1 MLQSIYKKNRY
12 KFLISLIPVIIVG
25 IMAPMRSYIMQLLI
39 DSSNYKELLE
49 KCLIAAVFSVGV
61 FIFEWICKK
70 SQAIVVRDIEKD
82 MRDQLMHKLFYISA
96 NQFEKKGLAYY
107 LSKFTTDIGII
118 LNDGVNNVY
127 GMIMQFV
134 FAVVAVIYLL
144 CVEPFVLLIV
154 AAVSFVQFAVP
165 NILKKKIASSRKEYT
180 EALEVYLDGI
190 KSDLGGHKVIRTF
203 GAVEQIL
210 GKQKK
215 LSDFVC
221 RKNEDSSKTLYW
233 AQALASF
240 VNNAAFLVVL
250 GSCMFFVAAGRITVG
265 EIVAI
270 TNMMNFVLTPC
281 KTIAGGMIQLR
292 AMEKVKAELEALLE
306 QDSENDKK
314 ENIEQNI
321 KKISLD
327 NVGQKISDN
336 FSLDKLTMTFEKG
349 KKYAIVGKSG
359 SGKSSIIK
367 LLTEYGPDYTGR
379 VLIDGHELS
388 GLNKESIMHVS
399 PVCYQQTY
407 IFSDTV
413 FNNVTLYQDYSKD
426 EVIEALRKAGI
437 YDTIQKL
444 PGGVDEKIQEN
455 GKNFSGGELQRIA
468 LARLFLRN
476 KTMTFLDEITS
487 GLDNATA
494 YEIEKRLLDEDM
506 TIISITHRYNKAL
519 MQKYDEIIVMCAGKV
534 VERGKF
540 DELMGKEGEFFNLY
554 KILSE

>member
-1 MLQSIYKKNRY
+1 MLKSIYKKNGYR
-12 KFLISLIPVIIVG
+12 FLLSLIPVVIVG
-25 IMAPMRSYIMQLLI
+25 IMAPLRSYIMQLLI

-49 KCLIAAVFSVGV
+49 KCLIAAVFSIGV
-61 FIFEWICKK
+61 FVFEWVSKR

-82 MRDQLMHKLFYISA
+82 LRNQLMHKLFYISA
-96 NQFEKKGLAYY
+96 NQFEQKGLAYY
-107 LSKFTTDIGII
+107 LSKFTTDIKII
-118 LNDGVNNVY
+118 LDDGVNNVY

-144 CVEPFVLLIV
+144 CVEPFILLIV
-154 AAVSFVQFAVP
+154 AAVSFVQFGVP
-165 NILKKKIASSRKEYT
+165 NILKKKIGSSRKEYT
-180 EALEVYLDGI
+180 EALEVYLDGV

-203 GAVEQIL
+203 DAVKQIL
-210 GKQKK
+210 EKQQK
-215 LSDFVC
+215 LSDFVS
-221 RKNEDSSKTLYW
+221 RKNENSSQTLYW

-240 VNNAAFLVVL
+240 VNNGAFLIVL

-265 EIVAI
+265 EVVAI

-281 KTIAGGMIQLR
+281 KTIANGMIQLK

-306 QDSENDKK
+306 QESENDNKQNIE
-314 ENIEQNI
+314 ENIQE
-321 KKISLD
+321 ISLD
-327 NVGQKISDN
+327 NVDQKISES
-336 FSLDKLTMTFEKG
+336 FSLNKLTLTFEKG
-349 KKYAIVGKSG
+349 RKYAIVGKSG

-367 LLTEYGPDYTGR
+367 LLTEYGADYTGR
-379 VLIDGHELS
+379 VLINGKELS

-407 IFSDTV
+407 IFNDTV
-413 FNNVTLYQDYSKD
+413 LNNVTLYQNYSRD
-426 EVIEALRKAGI
+426 EVIEALQKAGI

-444 PGGVDEKIQEN
+444 PEGVDEKIQEN

-476 KTMTFLDEITS
+476 KAMTFLDEITS

-506 TIISITHRYNKAL
+506 TIVNITHRYNKVL
-519 MQKYDEIIVMCAGKV
+519 MQKYNEIIVMDAGKIA
-534 VERGKF
+534 ERGKF
-540 DELMGKEGEFFNLY
+540 DELMEKEGEFFDLY

>member
-1 MLQSIYKKNRY
+1 MIKSIYKKNRY
-12 KFLISLIPVIIVG
+12 KFLLSLIPVVIVG
-25 IMAPMRSYIMQLLI
+25 IMAPLRSYIMQLLI
-39 DSSNYKELLE
+39 DSSNYGDLLE
-49 KCLIAAVFSVGV
+49 KGIIAAAFSIGV
-61 FIFEWICKK
+61 FIFEWVSKK
-70 SQAIVVRDIEKD
+70 SQAIVARDMEKD
-82 MRDQLMHKLFYISA
+82 LRNQLMHKLFYISA

-107 LSKFTTDIGII
+107 LSKFTTDINII

-134 FAVVAVIYLL
+134 FVVVAIIYLL
-144 CVEPFVLLIV
+144 CAEPFILLIV
-154 AAVSFVQFAVP
+154 AIVSIVQFGVP
-165 NILKKKIASSRKEYT
+165 NILKKKIGSSRKEYT
-180 EALEVYLDGI
+180 EALEVYLDGV

-203 GAVEQIL
+203 DAVKQIL
-210 GKQKK
+210 GKQEK

-221 RKNEDSSKTLYW
+221 RKNECSSKTLYW

-240 VNNAAFLVVL
+240 VNNGAFLIVL

-265 EIVAI
+265 EVVGI

-281 KTIAGGMIQLR
+281 KTIANGMIQLK

-306 QDSENDKK
+306 QGSENDNK
-314 ENIEQNI
+314 ENMEENI
-321 KKISLD
+321 REICLE
-327 NVGQKISDN
+327 NVNQKISEI
-336 FSLDKLTMTFEKG
+336 FSLDKLTLTFEKG

-367 LLTEYGPDYTGR
+367 LLTEYGADYTGR
-379 VLIDGHELS
+379 VLINGQELS
-388 GLNKESIMHVS
+388 GLNKESIMHKS

-407 IFSDTV
+407 IFNDTV
-413 FNNVTLYQDYSKD
+413 FNNVALYQDYSKD

-437 YDTIQKL
+437 YDTIQRL
-444 PGGVDEKIQEN
+444 PEGVDEKIQEN

-468 LARLFLRN
+468 LARLLLRN
-476 KTMTFLDEITS
+476 KAMTFLDEITS

-506 TIISITHRYNKAL
+506 TIINITHRYNKAL
-519 MQKYDEIIVMCAGKV
+519 MQKYSEIIVMDAGKI
-534 VERGKF
+534 VERGRF
-540 DELMGKEGEFFNLY
+540 DELMEKEGEFYELY

>member
-82 MRDQLMHKLFYISA
+82 LRNHLMQKLFYISA

-306 QDSENDKK
+306 QDSENDNK

-321 KKISLD
+321 KKISLE

>member
-12 KFLISLIPVIIVG
+12 KLLISLIPVIIVG

-82 MRDQLMHKLFYISA
+82 LRNHLMQKLFYISA

-292 AMEKVKAELEALLE
+292 AMEKVKAELEDLLE
-306 QDSENDKK
+306 QESENDKK

-321 KKISLD
+321 KKISLE

>member
-1 MLQSIYKKNRY
+1 MIKSIYKKNRY
-12 KFLISLIPVIIVG
+12 KFLLSLIPVVIVG
-25 IMAPMRSYIMQLLI
+25 IMAPLRSYIMQLLI
-39 DSSNYKELLE
+39 DSSNYREVLE
-49 KCLIAAVFSVGV
+49 KGIIAAAFSIGV
-61 FIFEWICKK
+61 FIFEWVCKK

-82 MRDQLMHKLFYISA
+82 LRNQMVRKLFYISA

-107 LSKFTTDIGII
+107 LSKFTTDINII

-134 FAVVAVIYLL
+134 FVVVAVIYLL
-144 CVEPFVLLIV
+144 CVEPFILLIV
-154 AAVSFVQFAVP
+154 AAVSIVQFGVP
-165 NILKKKIASSRKEYT
+165 NILKKQIGSSRKEYT
-180 EALEVYLDGI
+180 EALEVYLDGV

-203 GAVEQIL
+203 DAVKQIL
-210 GKQKK
+210 GKQEK

-221 RKNEDSSKTLYW
+221 RKNEYSAQTLYW

-240 VNNAAFLVVL
+240 VNNGAFLIVL

-265 EIVAI
+265 EVVAI

-281 KTIAGGMIQLR
+281 KMIANGMIQLK
-292 AMEKVKAELEALLE
+292 AMEKVKAELEDLLE
-306 QDSENDKK
+306 QESENDNK
-314 ENIEQNI
+314 ENIEEDIQEI
-321 KKISLD
+321 CLD
-327 NVGQKISDN
+327 NVNQKINES
-336 FSLDKLTMTFEKG
+336 FSLYKLTLTFEKG

-367 LLTEYGPDYTGR
+367 LLTEYGANYTGR
-379 VLIDGHELS
+379 ILINGQELS
-388 GLNKESIMHVS
+388 GLNKESIMHIS

-407 IFSDTV
+407 IFNDTI
-413 FNNVTLYQDYSKD
+413 FNNVALYQNYSKD
-426 EVIEALRKAGI
+426 EVIEALQKAGI
-437 YDTIQKL
+437 YDTIQRL
-444 PGGVDEKIQEN
+444 PEGVDEKIQEN

-476 KTMTFLDEITS
+476 KAMTFLDEITS

-506 TIISITHRYNKAL
+506 TIINITHRYNKAL
-519 MQKYDEIIVMCAGKV
+519 MQKYNEIIVMDAGKI
-534 VERGKF
+534 VERGRF
-540 DELMGKEGEFFNLY
+540 DELMEKEGEFFDLY

>member
-1 MLQSIYKKNRY
+1 MLKEIYKKNRY
-12 KFLISLIPVIIVG
+12 KFLISLIPVVIVG

-39 DSSNYKELLE
+39 DSSNYRELLE
-49 KCLIAAVFSVGV
+49 KCLFAAVFSIGV
-61 FIFEWICKK
+61 FVFEWICKK
-70 SQAIVVRDIEKD
+70 SQAVVVRDIEKD
-82 MRDQLMHKLFYISA
+82 LRNHLMQKLFYISA

-107 LSKFTTDIGII
+107 LSKFTTDIGIL

-221 RKNEDSSKTLYW
+221 RKNEYSTKTLYW

-281 KTIAGGMIQLR
+281 KTISSGMIQLK

-306 QDSENDKK
+306 QESENDNKEIIE
-314 ENIEQNI
+314 ENIREI
-321 KKISLD
+321 RLD
-327 NVGQKISDN
+327 NAGQKISDN
-336 FSLDKLTMTFEKG
+336 FSLDKLSMTFEKG

-367 LLTEYGPDYTGR
+367 LLTEYGPDYTGK

-413 FNNVTLYQDYSKD
+413 YNNVALYQDYSKD
-426 EVIEALRKAGI
+426 EVIEALKKAGI
-437 YDTIQKL
+437 YETIQKL
-444 PGGVDEKIQEN
+444 PEGVDEKIQEN
-455 GKNFSGGELQRIA
+455 GRNFSGGELQRIA

-506 TIISITHRYNKAL
+506 TIINITHRYNKAL
-519 MQKYDEIIVMCAGKV
+519 MQKYNEIIVMCAGKIA
-534 VERGKF
+534 ERGNF
-540 DELMGKEGEFFNLY
+540 DELMEKEGEFFDLF

>member
-82 MRDQLMHKLFYISA
+82 LRNHLMQKLFYISA

-292 AMEKVKAELEALLE
+292 AMEKVKAELEDLLE

>member
-82 MRDQLMHKLFYISA
+82 LRNHLMQKLFYISA

-306 QDSENDKK
+306 QDSENDNK

-327 NVGQKISDN
+327 TVGQKISDN

>member
-82 MRDQLMHKLFYISA
+82 LRNHLMQKLFYISA

-306 QDSENDKK
+306 QDSENDNK

-540 DELMGKEGEFFNLY
+540 DEIGRAHV
-554 KILSE
+554 

>member
-1 MLQSIYKKNRY
+1 MLKEIYKKNRY
-12 KFLISLIPVIIVG
+12 KFLISLIPVVIVG

-39 DSSNYKELLE
+39 DSSNYRELLE
-49 KCLIAAVFSVGV
+49 KCLFAAVFSIGV
-61 FIFEWICKK
+61 FVFEWICKK
-70 SQAIVVRDIEKD
+70 SQAVVVRDIEKD
-82 MRDQLMHKLFYISA
+82 LRNHLMQKLFYISA

-107 LSKFTTDIGII
+107 LSKFTTDIGIL

-221 RKNEDSSKTLYW
+221 RKNEYSTKTLYW

-281 KTIAGGMIQLR
+281 KTISSGMIQLK
-292 AMEKVKAELEALLE
+292 AMEKVKAELETLLE
-306 QDSENDKK
+306 QESENDNKEIIE
-314 ENIEQNI
+314 ENIREI
-321 KKISLD
+321 RLD
-327 NVGQKISDN
+327 NAGQKISDN
-336 FSLDKLTMTFEKG
+336 FSLDKLSMTFEKG

-367 LLTEYGPDYTGR
+367 LLTEYGPDYTGK

-413 FNNVTLYQDYSKD
+413 YNNVALYQDYSKD
-426 EVIEALRKAGI
+426 EVIEALKKAGI
-437 YDTIQKL
+437 YETIQKL
-444 PGGVDEKIQEN
+444 PEGVDEKIQEN
-455 GKNFSGGELQRIA
+455 GRNFSGGELQRIA

-506 TIISITHRYNKAL
+506 TIINITHRYNKAL
-519 MQKYDEIIVMCAGKV
+519 MQKYNEIIVMCAGKIA
-534 VERGKF
+534 ERGNF
-540 DELMGKEGEFFNLY
+540 DELMEKEGEFFDLF

>member
-82 MRDQLMHKLFYISA
+82 LRNHLMQKLFYISA

-306 QDSENDKK
+306 QDSENDNK

-399 PVCYQQTY
+399 PICYQQTY

>member
-82 MRDQLMHKLFYISA
+82 LRNHLMQKLFYISA

-306 QDSENDKK
+306 QDSENDNK

>member
-25 IMAPMRSYIMQLLI
+25 IMAPMRSYIMELLI

-82 MRDQLMHKLFYISA
+82 LRNHLMQKLFYISA

-306 QDSENDKK
+306 QDSENDNK

>member
-82 MRDQLMHKLFYISA
+82 LRNHLMQKLFYISA

-210 GKQKK
+210 GKQKR

-306 QDSENDKK
+306 QDSENDNK

>member
-82 MRDQLMHKLFYISA
+82 LRNQLMHKLFYISA

-107 LSKFTTDIGII
+107 LSKFTTDIKII
-118 LNDGVNNVY
+118 LDSEVNNVY

-306 QDSENDKK
+306 QDSENDNK

>member
-82 MRDQLMHKLFYISA
+82 LRNHLMQKLFYISA

-292 AMEKVKAELEALLE
+292 AMEKVKAELEDLLE
-306 QDSENDKK
+306 QDSENDNK

>member
-1 MLQSIYKKNRY
+1 M
-12 KFLISLIPVIIVG
+12 
-25 IMAPMRSYIMQLLI
+25 
-39 DSSNYKELLE
+39 
-49 KCLIAAVFSVGV
+49 
-61 FIFEWICKK
+61 
-70 SQAIVVRDIEKD
+70 RDIEKD
-82 MRDQLMHKLFYISA
+82 LRNHLMQKLFYISA

-107 LSKFTTDIGII
+107 LSKFTTDIGIL

-306 QDSENDKK
+306 QDSENDNK

>member
-82 MRDQLMHKLFYISA
+82 LRNHLMQKLFYISA

-306 QDSENDKK
+306 QDSENDNK

-367 LLTEYGPDYTGR
+367 LLTEYGPNYTGR